1 MFVILKVPPGNAD
14 FKIGVSMRENSW
26 EDGMKKRS
34 VLVVSLCAILALTI
48 AVITGCASQ
57 NEDSS
62 SSQTQETTTDSTTES
77 TSGEETEFQ
86 KAQASLDEN
95 LHADDIDKSQCAGKS
110 YGLIL
115 SSLGNE
121 FWQTE
126 REGAEAAAE
135 DYGATLDVQA
145 TDNDTDFTGQLDIM
159 ETMISKDYAAIGV
172 SPLSETN
179 LVNGIAKANQQGTK
193 VILNGTLQNEDAMKA
208 ANAQVDG
215 IMEMDFHQQGVM
227 AGEFAAEQCGNT
239 GQAAII
245 AGTEG
250 ATQSD
255 GRRDGAKEVFEE
267 KGMEVVAV
275 QQCDFD
281 QQKAYDATKQI
292 MQANPDIV
300 AITCGN
306 DDMAMGVVKALEEL
320 GKNDQ
325 VVVVGNDFTSEAKAA
340 IKDGSLDASVAMS
353 PYLGGRATMI
363 TMIRASQGKEIG
375 TVSSYVPMI
384 LVSKDN
390 VADMDDWK

>member
-1 MFVILKVPPGNAD
+1 
-14 FKIGVSMRENSW
+14 
-26 EDGMKKRS
+26 MKRRS
-34 VLVVSLCAILALTI
+34 FLIISLCAMVALMM
-48 AVITGCASQ
+48 VVFTGCGSKD
-57 NEDSS
+57 DSS
-62 SSQTQETTTDSTTES
+62 SDSG
-77 TSGEETEFQ
+77 SGEQTEFQ
-86 KAQASLDEN
+86 KAKASLDKN
-95 LHADDIDKSQCAGKS
+95 LKADEIDKDKCKGNS

-126 REGAEAAAE
+126 REGAEAAAK
-135 DYGATLDVQA
+135 DYGVKLDVQA

-159 ETMISKDYAAIGV
+159 ETMVSKKYKAIGV

-179 LVNGIAKANQQGTK
+179 LVNGIADANKKGTK

-208 ANAQVDG
+208 ANAHVDG
-215 IMEMDFHQQGVM
+215 IMEMDFHKQGVM
-227 AGEFAAEQCGNT
+227 AGKFAAKKCNNKGEV
-239 GQAAII
+239 AII

-267 KGMEVVAV
+267 KGMDVVAI

-292 MQANPDIV
+292 MQAHPKIV

-306 DDMAMGVVKALEEL
+306 DDMAMGVVKALQEL
-320 GKNDQ
+320 GKNDK

-340 IKDGSLDASVAMS
+340 IKDGTLDASVAMS
-353 PYLGGRATMI
+353 PYLGGRAAMI
-363 TMIRASQGKEIG
+363 TMIRASQGKKIG

-390 VADMDDWK
+390 VKDMEDWK